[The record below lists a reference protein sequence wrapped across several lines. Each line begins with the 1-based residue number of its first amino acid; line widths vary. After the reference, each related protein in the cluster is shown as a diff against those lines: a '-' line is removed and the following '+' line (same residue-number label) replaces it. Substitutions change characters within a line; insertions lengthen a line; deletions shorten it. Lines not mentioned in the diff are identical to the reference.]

1 VSGSVDKI
9 PTAVPGLDRLTQGG
23 LPVGRSVLIVGK
35 AGSGKTILGLQA
47 AVSFVRQGVPT
58 IFLCVEE
65 SPADMVETGDAL
77 GFDVSGA
84 VTSGKLRLSDATRP
98 MDGPLVVSGEYD
110 LSGLVHRVEALVKA
124 TGARAIVL
132 DFRDRA
138 LQPAASPGDR
148 AQPVLPARARLPQAG
163 ADGRSSWPRPRPE
176 RAPSPPS
183 ASRTTSATW

>member
-35 AGSGKTILGLQA
+35 AGSGKTILGLQT

-84 VTSGKLRLSDATRP
+84 VASGKLRLSDATRP

-132 DFRDRA
+132 DSATALFSPQPPPEVVRSLFFQLVHAFRKLELTA
-138 LQPAASPGDR
+138 TT
-148 AQPVLPARARLPQAG
+148 
-163 ADGRSSWPRPRPE
+163 RS
-176 RAPSPPS
+176 PSPPR
-183 ASRTTSATW
+183 ASRSSLST